1 MRIDIL
7 TVVPEL
13 LESPLNHSIVQRA
26 KNKGLVEIH
35 IHDIREYGKGN
46 YHQVDDYSYGGDAG
60 MVIMLEPVY
69 NMIQELKAER
79 RFNLGKIAK
88 FLVVAAVCFT
98 FIASNINYRV
108 QINELNGA
116 IVSLDK
122 ELNEKKSENTRLN
135 MALNSK
141 ISLENVQDYAEN
153 VLGMVKRERYQIIYF
168 DLETGN
174 EIIPAQ

>member
-1 MRIDIL
+1 MAYMNENIAYDLDRFSSAAPKKEK
-7 TVVPEL
+7 TAQQPVARPT
-13 LESPLNHSIVQRA
+13 
-26 KNKGLVEIH
+26 LVKPRHKTEQEI
-35 IHDIREYGKGN
+35 
-46 YHQVDDYSYGGDAG
+46 
-60 MVIMLEPVY
+60 
-69 NMIQELKAER
+69 KAER
-79 RFNLGKIAK
+79 RFNLMKIAK
-88 FLVVAAVCFT
+88 FAVVAAVCFA

-122 ELNEKKSENTRLN
+122 ELSEKKSENTRLN

>member
-1 MRIDIL
+1 MAYMNENIAYDLDRFSSAAPKKEK
-7 TVVPEL
+7 TVQQPAVRPTL
-13 LESPLNHSIVQRA
+13 VKPQR
-26 KNKGLVEIH
+26 KTEQEI
-35 IHDIREYGKGN
+35 
-46 YHQVDDYSYGGDAG
+46 
-60 MVIMLEPVY
+60 
-69 NMIQELKAER
+69 KAER

-88 FLVVAAVCFT
+88 FMVVAAVCFT

>member
-1 MRIDIL
+1 MNENIAYDLDRFSSAAPKKEK
-7 TVVPEL
+7 TVQQPAARPMLVKP
-13 LESPLNHSIVQRA
+13 QRKTA
-26 KNKGLVEIH
+26 
-35 IHDIREYGKGN
+35 
-46 YHQVDDYSYGGDAG
+46 
-60 MVIMLEPVY
+60 
-69 NMIQELKAER
+69 QELRAER
-79 RFNLGKIAK
+79 RFNLIKIAK
-88 FLVVAAVCFT
+88 FVVVAAVCFA

-108 QINELNGA
+108 QINELNGE

-122 ELNEKKSENTRLN
+122 ELNEKRSENTRLN

>member
-1 MRIDIL
+1 MAYMNENIAYDLDRFSSAAPKKEK
-7 TVVPEL
+7 TVQQPVARPT
-13 LESPLNHSIVQRA
+13 
-26 KNKGLVEIH
+26 LVKPQHKTE
-35 IHDIREYGKGN
+35 
-46 YHQVDDYSYGGDAG
+46 
-60 MVIMLEPVY
+60 
-69 NMIQELKAER
+69 QELKAER

-174 EIIPAQ
+174 EIIPEQ

>member
-1 MRIDIL
+1 MNENIAYDLDRFSSAAPKKEK
-7 TVVPEL
+7 TVQQPAVRPTL
-13 LESPLNHSIVQRA
+13 VKPQR
-26 KNKGLVEIH
+26 KTEQEI
-35 IHDIREYGKGN
+35 
-46 YHQVDDYSYGGDAG
+46 
-60 MVIMLEPVY
+60 
-69 NMIQELKAER
+69 KAER

-88 FLVVAAVCFT
+88 FMVVAAVCFT

>member
-1 MRIDIL
+1 MAYMNENIAYDLDRFSSAAPKKEK
-7 TVVPEL
+7 TVQQP
-13 LESPLNHSIVQRA
+13 VQRPT
-26 KNKGLVEIH
+26 LVKPQRKSE
-35 IHDIREYGKGN
+35 
-46 YHQVDDYSYGGDAG
+46 
-60 MVIMLEPVY
+60 
-69 NMIQELKAER
+69 QELRAER
-79 RFNLGKIAK
+79 RFNLIKIAK
-88 FLVVAAVCFT
+88 FVAVAAVCFG

-122 ELNEKKSENTRLN
+122 ELNEKRSENTRLN

-153 VLGMVKRERYQIIYF
+153 VLGMVKRERYQIVYF
-168 DLETGN
+168 DLEDGN

>member
-1 MRIDIL
+1 LAYMNENIAYDLDRFSSAAPKKEK
-7 TVVPEL
+7 TVQQPAVRPT
-13 LESPLNHSIVQRA
+13 
-26 KNKGLVEIH
+26 LVKPQHKTEQEI
-35 IHDIREYGKGN
+35 
-46 YHQVDDYSYGGDAG
+46 
-60 MVIMLEPVY
+60 
-69 NMIQELKAER
+69 KAER

-88 FLVVAAVCFT
+88 FAVVAAVCFT

-122 ELNEKKSENTRLN
+122 ELNEKRSENTRLN

>member
-1 MRIDIL
+1 MAYMNENIAYDLDRFSSAAPKKEK
-7 TVVPEL
+7 TVQQPVPRPKL
-13 LESPLNHSIVQRA
+13 VKPQR
-26 KNKGLVEIH
+26 KSE
-35 IHDIREYGKGN
+35 
-46 YHQVDDYSYGGDAG
+46 
-60 MVIMLEPVY
+60 
-69 NMIQELKAER
+69 QELRAEKR
-79 RFNLGKIAK
+79 LNLIKIAK
-88 FLVVAAVCFT
+88 FMAVAAVCFG

-122 ELNEKKSENTRLN
+122 ELSEKRSENTRLN

-168 DLETGN
+168 DLDNGN
-174 EIIPAQ
+174 EIVPAQ